1 MLFFFA
7 APEKKKEKKKRFTK
21 QKELKKKAHQ
31 THVRDRRLMKLDLND
46 LVEHV
51 EKNSHRVT
59 PLEYQIVGGRLV
71 AGFATGG
78 TAFERDVVDDD
89 DDDRREK
96 GNSTHRVEP
105 SIGRIDSALNGN
117 EESWHLLTNRAEKG
131 DLRAEYVVSY
141 VRVAVRMQPHI
152 DSSLLG
158 MKRKGEVVVAV
169 SKHGEWLEILDT
181 EEEEEE
187 EEVKIKKK
195 GENRNAI
202 KTLGWMLT
210 THPEFGDLLK
220 FSRGSQMLPAVNQVL
235 ASKEANE
242 KVDHENMVTIDYRQ
256 PRTFR
261 VVSKSWVPVRI
272 KPKLDAHAIGGKQC
286 DEIIRV
292 DAKRGDWVKLSSKDF
307 PAGYFKWREAKAELP
322 AEKKEDEESKK
333 EVESKK
339 VEEQEDNKE
348 CWMLTVH
355 PEKGLL
361 LQECRADGS
370 DLLISTAQK
379 AREQQQQRHHHQ
391 QQREREIELIPRCAN
406 VYTASDVTDKAT

>member
-1 MLFFFA
+1 
-7 APEKKKEKKKRFTK
+7 
-21 QKELKKKAHQ
+21 
-31 THVRDRRLMKLDLND
+31 MKLDLND

-51 EKNSHRVT
+51 EKNSQRVT
-59 PLEYQIVGGRLV
+59 PFEHQLFRGG
-71 AGFATGG
+71 AFAVGG
-78 TAFERDVVDDD
+78 TAFERDLVEEEKETAVG
-89 DDDRREK
+89 DR
-96 GNSTHRVEP
+96 NSTHA

-117 EESWHLLTNRAEKG
+117 EESWHLLTKRAERG
-131 DLRAEYVVSY
+131 ELRQEWVVSY
-141 VRVAVRMQPHI
+141 SRVPVRVTPHV
-152 DSSLLG
+152 DSSLCG
-158 MKRKGEVVVAV
+158 VRKKGEVVVAV
-169 SKHGEWLEILDT
+169 SKHGSWLEIL
-181 EEEEEE
+181 EEDEGEKDEERLT
-187 EEVKIKKK
+187 KK
-195 GENRNAI
+195 GEKKNTLR
-202 KTLGWMLT
+202 TLGWMLT

-220 FSRGSQMLPAVNQVL
+220 FSRGSHTLPAVNQVL
-235 ASKEANE
+235 TCKEANE
-242 KVDHENMVTIDYRQ
+242 NLDHEHMVTIDFSRR

>member
-1 MLFFFA
+1 
-7 APEKKKEKKKRFTK
+7 
-21 QKELKKKAHQ
+21 
-31 THVRDRRLMKLDLND
+31 
-46 LVEHV
+46 
-51 EKNSHRVT
+51 
-59 PLEYQIVGGRLV
+59 
-71 AGFATGG
+71 
-78 TAFERDVVDDD
+78 
-89 DDDRREK
+89 
-96 GNSTHRVEP
+96 
-105 SIGRIDSALNGN
+105 
-117 EESWHLLTNRAEKG
+117 
-131 DLRAEYVVSY
+131 
-141 VRVAVRMQPHI
+141 MQPHI

-158 MKRKGEVVVAV
+158 VKRKGEVVVAV

-181 EEEEEE
+181 EEEEK
-187 EEVKIKKK
+187 EVKIKKK

-220 FSRGSQMLPAVNQVL
+220 FSRGSQTLPAVNQVL

-292 DAKRGDWVKLSSKDF
+292 DAKRGDWMKLSSKDF
-307 PAGYFKWREAKAELP
+307 PSGYFKWREAKAESP

-379 AREQQQQRHHHQ
+379 AREQQQRRHHQQ

-406 VYTASDVTDKAT
+406 VYTASDVTDKAP